1 MARPFPILGF
11 DVGGTK
17 VAVSLVLSDGTLV
30 SSARVPNKER
40 EPDDVLPAMVS
51 AGKSLLADAGMTR
64 EDLKAVGVCTPS
76 PLDFKNG
83 IVMAP
88 SNLKKW
94 KHVPIRDYRA
104 DAFGV
109 RAFFD
114 NDSNASGLAE
124 WLFGSGVG
132 VSDMLYIS
140 MSTGIG
146 AGVIANGRLMRGVT
160 CDGGEVGHM
169 VLDVNGPLC
178 NCGMRGCWEAFS
190 GGRAIAQRV
199 QRELAS
205 SPNCF
210 IMQQVGGVVEN
221 IDMKTLSD
229 AVEANDPYACGI
241 WDEMMER
248 NAQAIGMLH
257 NIFNPSIIALGT
269 IAIQCGDLF
278 MKPLT
283 ERVKKYG
290 WKQPREACTIVPGK
304 LGPKLGEYAGAAV
317 ALYALHEIGEW
328 ELPWHANGTCTP
340 CTDSE
345 P

>member
-1 MARPFPILGF
+1 MAKPFPILGF

-30 SSARVPNKER
+30 ASSRVPNKER

-51 AGKSLLADAGMTR
+51 AGKSLLADAGIPR
-64 EDLKAVGVCTPS
+64 EELKAVGVCTPS
-76 PLDFKNG
+76 PLDFKKG
-83 IVMAP
+83 IVMGPPNMKA
-88 SNLKKW
+88 W
-94 KHVPIRDYRA
+94 RHVPIRDYLA
-104 DAFGV
+104 GEFGV

-114 NDSNASGLAE
+114 NDANASGLAE

-132 VSDMLYIS
+132 VQDMLYIT

-146 AGVIANGRLMRGVT
+146 AGVIANGHLMRGAT

-169 VLDVNGPLC
+169 ILDVNGPLC
-178 NCGMRGCWEAFS
+178 NCGLRGCWEAYS

-199 QRELAS
+199 QRELAN
-205 SPNCF
+205 SPNSM
-210 IMQQVGGVVEN
+210 IVRLAGSIDN

-229 AVEANDPYACGI
+229 AVLAGDPYACAV

-257 NIFNPSIIALGT
+257 NIFNPSVIALGT

-278 MKPLT
+278 MAPLF
-283 ERVKKYG
+283 ERVKKYC
-290 WKQPREACTIVPGK
+290 WKQPREACSIVAGK
-304 LGPKLGEYAGAAV
+304 LGPKLGEYAGASV

-328 ELPWHANGTCTP
+328 NLPWQNN
-340 CTDSE
+340 
-345 P
+345 

>member
-1 MARPFPILGF
+1 MAKPFPILGF

-30 SSARVPNKER
+30 ASSRVPNKER

-64 EDLKAVGVCTPS
+64 DDLKAVGVCTPS

-94 KHVPIRDYRA
+94 KHVPIRDYLA
-104 DAFGV
+104 EAFGV

-124 WLFGSGVG
+124 WLFGSGIG
-132 VSDMLYIS
+132 TQDMLYIS
-140 MSTGIG
+140 ISTGIG
-146 AGVIANGRLMRGVT
+146 AGVIANGRLVRGAT
-160 CDGGEVGHM
+160 CDAGEVGHM
-169 VLDVNGPLC
+169 VLDANGPLC
-178 NCGMRGCWEAFS
+178 NCGLRGCWEAFS
-190 GGRAIAQRV
+190 GGRAIAQRM
-199 QRELAS
+199 QRELAN
-205 SPNCF
+205 SPNCAVV
-210 IMQQVGGVVEN
+210 QLAGGVIEN

-248 NAQAIGMLH
+248 HAQAIGMLH

-278 MKPLT
+278 MKPLL

-290 WKQPREACTIVPGK
+290 WKQPREACSIVPGK

-328 ELPWHANGTCTP
+328 ELPWHAN
-340 CTDSE
+340 
-345 P
+345 

>member
-1 MARPFPILGF
+1 MAKPFPILGF

-17 VAVSLVLSDGTLV
+17 VAVSLVLSNGTLV

-40 EPDDVLPAMVS
+40 EPEDVLPAMVS
-51 AGKSLLADAGMTR
+51 AGKSLLADAGLTR
-64 EDLKAVGVCTPS
+64 EELKAVGVCTPS
-76 PLDFKNG
+76 PLDFKKG

-88 SNLKKW
+88 SNLKTW
-94 KHVPIRDYRA
+94 KNVPIRDYLSN
-104 DAFGV
+104 AFGV

-132 VSDMLYIS
+132 ASDMLYLS

-169 VLDVNGPLC
+169 ILDANGPLC

-199 QRELAS
+199 QRELAN
-205 SPNCF
+205 SPNSF
-210 IMQQVGGVVEN
+210 IMQLVGGVAEN
-221 IDMKTLSD
+221 IDMKTISD

-241 WDEMMER
+241 
-248 NAQAIGMLH
+248 
-257 NIFNPSIIALGT
+257 GT
-269 IAIQCGDLF
+269 
-278 MKPLT
+278 K
-283 ERVKKYG
+283 
-290 WKQPREACTIVPGK
+290 
-304 LGPKLGEYAGAAV
+304 
-317 ALYALHEIGEW
+317 
-328 ELPWHANGTCTP
+328 
-340 CTDSE
+340 
-345 P
+345 